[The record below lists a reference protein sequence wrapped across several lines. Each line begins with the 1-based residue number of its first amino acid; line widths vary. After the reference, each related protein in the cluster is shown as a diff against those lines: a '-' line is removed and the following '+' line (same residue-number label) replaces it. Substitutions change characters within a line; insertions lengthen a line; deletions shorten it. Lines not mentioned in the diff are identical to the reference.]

1 MLIRMP
7 ETIEKYKNIERQM
20 MAMRKFFAEY
30 FRRTTNSIIDKKD
43 DISFLELKGL
53 AAFIDENRE
62 YSVSEISNLIHL
74 PLPNITSIINR
85 LEKKKIVKKQ
95 RDSKDGRMVRVGLT
109 NKGKKLRYGFMQ
121 RRVQEVRGLLDRLT
135 IEEQNELLNALE
147 AATRI
152 FQKI

>member
-1 MLIRMP
+1 MP
-7 ETIEKYKNIERQM
+7 DTIEKYKNIERQM

-109 NKGKKLRYGFMQ
+109 SKGKKLRYEFMQ
-121 RRVQEVRGLLDRLT
+121 RRVQEVKGLLDRLT
-135 IEEQNELLNALE
+135 VQEQNELLNALE

>member
-1 MLIRMP
+1 MP

-109 NKGKKLRYGFMQ
+109 SKGKKLRYEFMQ
-121 RRVQEVRGLLDRLT
+121 RRVQEVKGLLDRLT
-135 IEEQNELLNALE
+135 VQEQNELLNALE

>member
-1 MLIRMP
+1 MSAA
-7 ETIEKYKNIERQM
+7 IEKYKNIERKM
-20 MAMRKFFAEY
+20 MVMRKFFGEY
-30 FRRTTNSIIDKKD
+30 FRRTTNNIIDKKD

-95 RDSKDGRMVRVGLT
+95 RDNKDGRIVRVALT
-109 NKGKKLRYGFMQ
+109 NKGKKLRYEFMQ
-121 RRVQEVRGLLDRLT
+121 RRVQEVKGLLDRLT
-135 IEEQNELLNALE
+135 VQEQNELLNALE
-147 AATRI
+147 AATKI

>member
-1 MLIRMP
+1 MSAA
-7 ETIEKYKNIERQM
+7 IEKYKNIERQM
-20 MAMRKFFAEY
+20 MVMRKFFAEY

-109 NKGKKLRYGFMQ
+109 NKGKKLRYEFMQ
-121 RRVQEVRGLLDRLT
+121 RRVQEVKGLLDRLT
-135 IEEQNELLNALE
+135 VEEQNKLLNALE

>member
-1 MLIRMP
+1 MP

>member
-1 MLIRMP
+1 MSAA
-7 ETIEKYKNIERQM
+7 IEKYKNIERKM
-20 MAMRKFFAEY
+20 MVMRKFFGEY

-121 RRVQEVRGLLDRLT
+121 RRVQEVKGLLDRLT
-135 IEEQNELLNALE
+135 VEEQNELLNALE

>member
-1 MLIRMP
+1 MSAA
-7 ETIEKYKNIERQM
+7 IEKYKNIERKM
-20 MAMRKFFAEY
+20 MVMRKFFGEY

-95 RDSKDGRMVRVGLT
+95 RDNKDGRIVRVALT
-109 NKGKKLRYGFMQ
+109 NKGKKLRYEFMQ
-121 RRVQEVRGLLDRLT
+121 RRVQEVKGLLDRLT
-135 IEEQNELLNALE
+135 VEEQNELLNALE
-147 AATRI
+147 TATRI

>member
-1 MLIRMP
+1 MSAA
-7 ETIEKYKNIERQM
+7 IEKYKNIERQM

>member
-1 MLIRMP
+1 M
-7 ETIEKYKNIERQM
+7 TAAIEKYKNIERQM
-20 MAMRKFFAEY
+20 MVMRKFFAEY

-43 DISFLELKGL
+43 DISLLELKGL
-53 AAFIDENRE
+53 AAFIDDSRE

-95 RDSKDGRMVRVGLT
+95 RDSKDGRIVRVALT
-109 NKGKKLRYGFMQ
+109 NKGKTLRYEFMQ
-121 RRVQEVRGLLDRLT
+121 RRVQEVKGLLDRLT
-135 IEEQNELLNALE
+135 VQEQNELLNALE

>member
-1 MLIRMP
+1 
-7 ETIEKYKNIERQM
+7 M

-53 AAFIDENRE
+53 AAFIDDNRE

-85 LEKKKIVKKQ
+85 LEKKKIVNKK
-95 RDSKDGRMVRVGLT
+95 RDNKDGRMVRVALT
-109 NKGKKLRYGFMQ
+109 KKGKKLRYDFME
-121 RRVQEVRGLLDRLT
+121 RRVQEVKSLLDKLT
-135 IEEQNELLNALE
+135 EQEQSDLSNALE
-147 AATRI
+147 VATKI

>member
-1 MLIRMP
+1 MSAA
-7 ETIEKYKNIERQM
+7 IEKYKNIERQM
-20 MAMRKFFAEY
+20 MVMRKFFAEY

-95 RDSKDGRMVRVGLT
+95 RDNKDGRIVRVALT
-109 NKGKKLRYGFMQ
+109 SKGKKLRYGFMQ
-121 RRVQEVRGLLDRLT
+121 RRVQEVKGLLDRLT
-135 IEEQNELLNALE
+135 VQEQNELLNALE

>member
-1 MLIRMP
+1 
-7 ETIEKYKNIERQM
+7 M
-20 MAMRKFFAEY
+20 MVMRKFFGEY

-95 RDSKDGRMVRVGLT
+95 RDNKDGRIVRVALT

-121 RRVQEVRGLLDRLT
+121 RRVQEVKGLLDRLT
-135 IEEQNELLNALE
+135 VQEQNELLNALE
-147 AATRI
+147 TATRI

>member
-1 MLIRMP
+1 MP
-7 ETIEKYKNIERQM
+7 EKIEKYKNIERQM

>member
-20 MAMRKFFAEY
+20 MAMKKFFAEY

>member
-1 MLIRMP
+1 
-7 ETIEKYKNIERQM
+7 M

-62 YSVSEISNLIHL
+62 YSISEISNLIHL

-85 LEKKKIVKKQ
+85 LEKKRIVNKK
-95 RDSKDGRMVRVGLT
+95 RDTKDGRMVRVALT
-109 NKGKKLRYGFMQ
+109 KKGKKYRYDFMA
-121 RRVQEVRGLLDRLT
+121 RRVQEVKSLLDKLS
-135 IEEQNELLNALE
+135 EQEKNDLSNALE
-147 AATRI
+147 VATRI

>member
-1 MLIRMP
+1 
-7 ETIEKYKNIERQM
+7 M
-20 MAMRKFFAEY
+20 MVMRKFFAEY

-121 RRVQEVRGLLDRLT
+121 RRVQEVKGLLDRLT
-135 IEEQNELLNALE
+135 VEEQNELLNALE
-147 AATRI
+147 TATRI

>member
-1 MLIRMP
+1 MSAA
-7 ETIEKYKNIERQM
+7 IEKYKNIERQM
-20 MAMRKFFAEY
+20 MVMRKFFAEY

-74 PLPNITSIINR
+74 PLPNITSIVNR

-95 RDSKDGRMVRVGLT
+95 RDNKDGRIVHVALT
-109 NKGKKLRYGFMQ
+109 NKGKKLRYEFMQ
-121 RRVQEVRGLLDRLT
+121 RRVQEVKGLLDRLT
-135 IEEQNELLNALE
+135 VQEQNELLNALE

>member
-1 MLIRMP
+1 
-7 ETIEKYKNIERQM
+7 M
-20 MAMRKFFAEY
+20 MVMRKFFGEY

-43 DISFLELKGL
+43 DISFLELKGI

-95 RDSKDGRMVRVGLT
+95 RDNKDGRIVRVALT
-109 NKGKKLRYGFMQ
+109 NKGKKLRYEFMQ
-121 RRVQEVRGLLDRLT
+121 RRVQEVKGLLDRLT
-135 IEEQNELLNALE
+135 VQEQNELLNALE
-147 AATRI
+147 AATKI

>member
-1 MLIRMP
+1 MTD
-7 ETIEKYKNIERQM
+7 TIEKYKNIERQM

-53 AAFIDENRE
+53 AAFIDDNRE
-62 YSVSEISNLIHL
+62 YSVSEISNLVHL
-74 PLPNITSIINR
+74 PLPNITAIINR

-95 RDSKDGRMVRVGLT
+95 RDNKDGRIVRVALT
-109 NKGKKLRYGFMQ
+109 KKGKKLRYDFMS
-121 RRVQEVRGLLDRLT
+121 RRVLEVKGLLDRLT
-135 IEEQNELLNALE
+135 EQEQSDLVNALE
-147 AATRI
+147 TATKI

>member
-1 MLIRMP
+1 
-7 ETIEKYKNIERQM
+7 M
-20 MAMRKFFAEY
+20 MVMRKFFAEY

-95 RDSKDGRMVRVGLT
+95 RDNKDGRIVRVALT
-109 NKGKKLRYGFMQ
+109 NKGRKLRYEFMQ
-121 RRVQEVRGLLDRLT
+121 RRVQEVKGLLDRLT
-135 IEEQNELLNALE
+135 VQEQNELLNALE
-147 AATRI
+147 TATRI

>member
-30 FRRTTNSIIDKKD
+30 FRKTTNSIIDKKD

-53 AAFIDENRE
+53 AAFIDENKE

-121 RRVQEVRGLLDRLT
+121 RRVQEVKGLLDRLT
-135 IEEQNELLNALE
+135 VEEQNELLNALE
-147 AATRI
+147 AATKI

>member
-1 MLIRMP
+1 MSA
-7 ETIEKYKNIERQM
+7 TIEKYKNIERQM

-62 YSVSEISNLIHL
+62 YTASEISNLIHL
-74 PLPNITSIINR
+74 PLPNITTIINR

-95 RDSKDGRMVRVGLT
+95 RDGKDGRMVRISLT
-109 NKGKKLRYGFMQ
+109 HKGKKIRYEFMQ
-121 RRVQEVRGLLDRLT
+121 RRVMEVRNLLEKLT
-135 IEEQNELLNALE
+135 KQEQNDLLNSLE
-147 AATRI
+147 TATKL

>member
-121 RRVQEVRGLLDRLT
+121 RRVQEVKGLLDRLT
-135 IEEQNELLNALE
+135 VDEQNELLNALE

>member
-1 MLIRMP
+1 MSAA
-7 ETIEKYKNIERQM
+7 IEKYKNIERKM
-20 MAMRKFFAEY
+20 MVMRKFFGEY

-121 RRVQEVRGLLDRLT
+121 RRVQEVKGLLDRLT
-135 IEEQNELLNALE
+135 VEEQNELLNALE
-147 AATRI
+147 TATRI

>member
-1 MLIRMP
+1 MSDTLQ
-7 ETIEKYKNIERQM
+7 KYKNIERQM

-53 AAFIDENRE
+53 AAFIDDDRE

-74 PLPNITSIINR
+74 PLPNITFIINR
-85 LEKKKIVKKQ
+85 LEKKKIVIKK
-95 RDSKDGRMVRVGLT
+95 RDNKDGRMVRVALT
-109 NKGKKLRYGFMQ
+109 KKGKKLRYDFMV
-121 RRVQEVRGLLDRLT
+121 RRVQEVKGLLDKLT
-135 IEEQNELLNALE
+135 EQEQSDLSNALE
-147 AATRI
+147 VATKI

>member
-1 MLIRMP
+1 MSAA
-7 ETIEKYKNIERQM
+7 IEKYKNIERKM
-20 MAMRKFFAEY
+20 MVMRKFFAEY

-121 RRVQEVRGLLDRLT
+121 RRVQEVKGLLDRLT
-135 IEEQNELLNALE
+135 VQEQNELLNALE
-147 AATRI
+147 TATRI